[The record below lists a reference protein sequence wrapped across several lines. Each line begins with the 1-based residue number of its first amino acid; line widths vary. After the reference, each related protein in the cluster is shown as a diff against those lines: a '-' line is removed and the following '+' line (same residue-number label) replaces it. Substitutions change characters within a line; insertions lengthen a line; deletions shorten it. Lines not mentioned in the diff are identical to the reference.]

1 MQLNLSG
8 ISDTFNIVKRGGATG
23 AGRIDEG
30 KTYVHWI

>member
-8 ISDTFNIVKRGGATG
+8 ISDTFNIVKRERATG
-23 AGRIDEG
+23 AGQEDEG